1 MPSRTTNAE
10 EIVTALTKLGVDA
23 AAVDPA
29 TVAAAGHSFHVVSA
43 AHPTPAEAEELS
55 NSADLVVA
63 DRLSAAARERLDH
76 AGVGW
81 LDRRGHLRVVA
92 PGLIIDTEV
101 PTTSRPQGRRNGG
114 LGETGLDVAVTLLAD
129 PARGWGVN
137 ELARHLGRSP
147 GRVSEVLGSLRDQG
161 LVTPAATPIVPEL
174 FWAAADAWR
183 PRWMP
188 LAVAPTEADQTRLS
202 GSRAAA
208 ALGAGIV
215 ITGDWPLELYLSD
228 NWSLRNLAS
237 APPSGRARFVGATL
251 PAPAAFNLPSPR
263 RRSGF
268 PLAHPVVVALD
279 LAQDRARGREV
290 LEDWHPDGFARVW

>member
-1 MPSRTTNAE
+1 MTNAE
-10 EIVTALTKLGVDA
+10 EIVSVFEGLGVDA
-23 AAVDPA
+23 TAVDPA
-29 TVAAAGHSFHVVSA
+29 TVAAAGHRFRVAAA

-55 NSADLVVA
+55 KSADLVVA
-63 DRLSAAARERLDH
+63 DRLSTAARERLDH

-101 PTTSRPQGRRNGG
+101 PATAPAAGRRSGG

-129 PARGWGVN
+129 PLRGWGVN

-161 LVTPAATPIVPEL
+161 LVTPTATPIVPEL
-174 FWAAADAWR
+174 FWAAADAWQ

-188 LAVAPTEADQTRLS
+188 LAAAPTDANQTRLS

-228 NWSLRNLAS
+228 KWTLRNLA
-237 APPSGRARFVGATL
+237 ATPPSGRARVVGATL
-251 PAPAAFNLPSPR
+251 PAPAAFGLPSPR

-290 LEDWHPDGFARVW
+290 LENWHPDGFTRVW

>member
-1 MPSRTTNAE
+1 MGVLAR
-10 EIVTALTKLGVDA
+10 LGVEA
-23 AAVDPA
+23 TAVDRA
-29 TVAAAGHSFHVVSA
+29 TVAAAGHRFRVASA

-55 NSADLVVA
+55 RSADLVVA
-63 DRLSAAARERLDH
+63 DRLSMAARERLDR

-92 PGLIIDTEV
+92 PGLIIDTDV
-101 PTTSRPQGRRNGG
+101 APTSQPQVRRSGS
-114 LGETGLDVAVTLLAD
+114 LGETGLDVAVTLLAE
-129 PARGWGVN
+129 PLRGWGVN
-137 ELARHLGRSP
+137 ELARHLSRSP

-183 PRWMP
+183 PRWLP
-188 LAVAPTEADQTRLS
+188 LATAPTDANQTRLS

-215 ITGDWPLELYLSD
+215 ITGDWPLELYVAD
-228 NWSLRNLAS
+228 TWSLRNLAS
-237 APPSGRARFVGATL
+237 APPSGRARVVGATL
-251 PAPAAFNLPSPR
+251 PSPAAFALPSPR

-268 PLAHPVVVALD
+268 PLAHPIVVALD

-290 LEDWHPDGFARVW
+290 LDGWHPDGFTRVW

>member
-1 MPSRTTNAE
+1 MTNADE
-10 EIVTALTKLGVDA
+10 LVTMLEGLGVDA
-23 AAVDPA
+23 TAIDGA
-29 TVAAAGHSFHVVSA
+29 TVAAAGRRFRVAWA

-55 NSADLVVA
+55 GSADLVVA
-63 DRLSAAARERLDH
+63 DRLSMAARERLSR

-92 PGLIIDTEV
+92 PGLIIDTDV
-101 PTTSRPQGRRNGG
+101 APTAQRQVRRSGS
-114 LGETGLDVAVTLLAD
+114 LGETGLDVTVTLLAD
-129 PARGWGVN
+129 PLRGWGVN

-147 GRVSEVLGSLRDQG
+147 GRVSEVLSSLRDQG

-174 FWAAADAWR
+174 FWAAADAWW
-183 PRWMP
+183 PRWLP
-188 LAVAPTEADQTRLS
+188 LAAAPTDATQTRLS

-208 ALGAGIV
+208 ALGAGV
-215 ITGDWPLELYLSD
+215 VVTSDWPLELYVAD
-228 NWSLRNLAS
+228 PWSLRNLAS
-237 APPSGRARFVGATL
+237 TPPPGRARVVGASL
-251 PAPAAFNLPSPR
+251 PAPAAFALPSPR

-290 LEDWHPDGFARVW
+290 LDDWHPDGVTRVW

>member
-1 MPSRTTNAE
+1 MF
-10 EIVTALTKLGVDA
+10 KGLGVDA
-23 AAVDPA
+23 SAVDPA
-29 TVAAAGHSFHVVSA
+29 TVAAAGHRFRVAAA
-43 AHPTPAEAEELS
+43 AHPTPAEAEELTK
-55 NSADLVVA
+55 SADLVVA

-81 LDRRGHLRVVA
+81 LDRRGHVRVVV

-101 PTTSRPQGRRNGG
+101 PPTARTADRRGGG
-114 LGETGLDVAVTLLAD
+114 LGDTGLDVAVTLLAD
-129 PARGWGVN
+129 PPHSWGVN

-147 GRVSEVLGSLRDQG
+147 GRVSEVLGSLREQG
-161 LVTPAATPIVPEL
+161 LVTPTATPIVPEL

-188 LAVAPTEADQTRLS
+188 LAAAPTDTDQTRLS

-215 ITGDWPLELYLSD
+215 ITGDWPLELYLAD
-228 NWSLRNLAS
+228 KWSLRTLAS
-237 APPSGRARFVGATL
+237 APPSGRARVLGATL
-251 PAPAAFNLPSPR
+251 PAQAAFGLRSPR
-263 RRSGF
+263 RRSGY

-279 LAQDRARGREV
+279 LAQDRARGHEV
-290 LEDWHPDGFARVW
+290 LESWHPDGFTRVW

>member
-1 MPSRTTNAE
+1 MTNAE
-10 EIVTALTKLGVDA
+10 EIVSVLARLGVDA
-23 AAVDPA
+23 AALDPA
-29 TVAAAGHSFHVVSA
+29 TVAAAGHSFRVASA

-55 NSADLVVA
+55 KSADLVVA

-92 PGLIIDTEV
+92 QGLIIDTEV

-147 GRVSEVLGSLRDQG
+147 GRVSEVLGALRDQG
-161 LVTPAATPIVPEL
+161 LVTPAATPLVPEL
-174 FWAAADAWR
+174 FWAAADAWK

-188 LAVAPTEADQTRLS
+188 LSAAPEDPEAVRLS
-202 GSRAAA
+202 GGRAAT
-208 ALGAGIV
+208 ALGAGLV
-215 ITGDWPLELYLSD
+215 LTADWPLELYIGD
-228 NWSLRNLAS
+228 AWTLRNLA
-237 APPSGRARFVGATL
+237 AEPPSGRVRAVGATCPSPAALQL
-251 PAPAAFNLPSPR
+251 PAAG

-268 PLAHPVVVALD
+268 PLAHPVVIALD
-279 LAQDRARGREV
+279 LAQDRARGREI
-290 LEDWHPDGFARVW
+290 LQGWTPLRYARVW